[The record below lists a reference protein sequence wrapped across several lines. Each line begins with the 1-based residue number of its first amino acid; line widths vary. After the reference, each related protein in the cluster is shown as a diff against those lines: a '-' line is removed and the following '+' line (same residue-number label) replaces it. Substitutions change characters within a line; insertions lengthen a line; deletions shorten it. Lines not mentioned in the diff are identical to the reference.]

1 MKIKSS
7 NSFVIRLI
15 AAGGLIAVASCGA
28 MWAASDAPPA
38 EGKVSSYA
46 PAADLTSQLTAIAA
60 RLDELLSKPED
71 FDDARKSRIAKEAD
85 VAAVVCLGLALSDEE
100 HALRQSAASALSAAQ
115 AIAKADEYNVAKQ
128 SLGRLKDAIKGKPAP
143 AVAKGD
149 VHWEPVAP
157 LGLLMKEVPIINS
170 SLKRAVQGERFK
182 TQTKVSAAAA
192 ATLAVIAQESA
203 SDHDALKNP
212 ADAPRWEQF
221 CAEMRDAA
229 GSVNRAIHA
238 GDAESAAQAMSRL
251 SQSCEHCHRAFRK

>member
-1 MKIKSS
+1 MIKLPIRI
-7 NSFVIRLI
+7 VINLI
-15 AAGGLIAVASCGA
+15 AAAGLMAVASRGA
-28 MWAASDAPPA
+28 MWAASDAPQA
-38 EGKVSSYA
+38 EAKVSSYA

-60 RLDELLSKPED
+60 RLDELLSKSED

-85 VAAVVCLGLALSDEE
+85 VAVVVCLGLALSDEE
-100 HALRQSAASALSAAQ
+100 HPLRQSAASALSAAQ
-115 AIAKADEYNVAKQ
+115 AIAKAEDYNVAKQ

-143 AVAKGD
+143 AVAKGH

-192 ATLAVIAQESA
+192 ATLAVIALESA

-238 GDAESAAQAMSRL
+238 GDAESAAHAMTRL